1 MRCCWLLIVLLVLAG
16 SSSVQAA
23 GLVGLGDL
31 LGGSFSGPPFDI
43 CIASAAPEPTT
54 GLLLGLGLLGLGI
67 RRRRAPPS
75 DGRVA

>member
-31 LGGSFSGPPFDI
+31 LGGSFSNSSLDI
-43 CIASAAPEPTT
+43 RIASAAPEPTT
-54 GLLLGLGLLGLGI
+54 GLLLGLGLLGVAI
-67 RRRRAPPS
+67 RRR
-75 DGRVA
+75 V